1 MLCLGQEMTMLG
13 GSNKKDRPLLT
24 ATSNPYNA
32 VGYYPGTIWKFLV
45 TRGRVLIIHGMLS
58 KGVVMSK
65 KCSLPPQMPSYHV
78 ELD

>member
-1 MLCLGQEMTMLG
+1 MAMLG
-13 GSNKKDRPLLT
+13 GSNKKDGPLLT

-32 VGYYPGTIWKFLV
+32 VGYYLGTVWKFLV

-58 KGVVMSK
+58 KSAVISK
-65 KCSLPPQMPSYHV
+65 KVFATPPQMPSYHV